1 MRREIALL
9 TALLF
14 LTASMGMAQGYSF
27 KINSANSVIV
37 LPTTKIVNGVP
48 LHIGEDAIAGS
59 KLGAFLVLQGITEGA
74 YTKKVGVPV
83 EYHSVLIEDYGQ
95 YYKLNS
101 VDMPDV
107 GIKVGDEPIGHN
119 IVVAVNFSRVFY
131 NSTAKKAQFEDR
143 SVEIIFN
150 ENTTPLNLGGSNTK
164 IVSSTVNGRDTLY
177 IYNYTTGKGM
187 KKIDETLAVGIWR
200 IKFQDIDTSGNNMLV
215 EVSSP
220 YSKDIKLMYEG
231 RYYILYLDSKNNW
244 HYEEYTSD
252 PQTQVTDLLKAGIK
266 DMLVFNPTNI
276 FQGQTTDQVIYNY
289 THYTKL
295 RMYQDGE
302 IYTGQWVWDINPS
315 NNLFTLYLHVNTS
328 DKKFPKV
335 FLSSGNMISLPINGG
350 LHISAVFEKDNE
362 GNIIGVAGY
371 KFIRI
376 DTVQKTVTVTA
387 PKVEVTN
394 NVDELIIND
403 TELTKLPTDRNV
415 IIVGGWVSNKA
426 WKVLEKAYG
435 AELVTSIKNE
445 VNSKGYVVKILRNP
459 YNSNYRVIILAGKT
473 HAGTEKAIKE
483 FMNGF

>member
-1 MRREIALL
+1 
-9 TALLF
+9 
-14 LTASMGMAQGYSF
+14 
-27 KINSANSVIV
+27 
-37 LPTTKIVNGVP
+37 
-48 LHIGEDAIAGS
+48 
-59 KLGAFLVLQGITEGA
+59 
-74 YTKKVGVPV
+74 
-83 EYHSVLIEDYGQ
+83 
-95 YYKLNS
+95 
-101 VDMPDV
+101 
-107 GIKVGDEPIGHN
+107 
-119 IVVAVNFSRVFY
+119 
-131 NSTAKKAQFEDR
+131 
-143 SVEIIFN
+143 
-150 ENTTPLNLGGSNTK
+150 
-164 IVSSTVNGRDTLY
+164 
-177 IYNYTTGKGM
+177 
-187 KKIDETLAVGIWR
+187 
-200 IKFQDIDTSGNNMLV
+200 
-215 EVSSP
+215 
-220 YSKDIKLMYEG
+220 
-231 RYYILYLDSKNNW
+231 
-244 HYEEYTSD
+244 
-252 PQTQVTDLLKAGIK
+252 
-266 DMLVFNPTNI
+266 MLVFNPTNI

>member
-1 MRREIALL
+1 MKKGIAVL

-14 LTASMGMAQGYSF
+14 LAATLGMAQGYSF

-59 KLGAFLVLQGITEGA
+59 KLGAFLVLQGITEGSYA
-74 YTKKVGVPV
+74 VKVTVPV

-95 YYKLNS
+95 YYKLNA

-107 GIKVGDEPIGHN
+107 GLKVGDEPVGHN

-131 NSTAKKAQFEDR
+131 NSTAKKAQFDDR
-143 SVEIIFN
+143 SIEIIFN
-150 ENTTPLNLGGSNTK
+150 ENTTPLNLGGNNNK
-164 IVSSTVNGRDTLY
+164 IVSSTVNGKDTLY
-177 IYNYTTGKGM
+177 IYNYTSGNGM
-187 KKIDETLAVGIWR
+187 KKIDETFAIGIWR

-215 EVSSP
+215 EISSP
-220 YSKDIKLMYEG
+220 YKKDIKLMYEG
-231 RYYILYLDSKNNW
+231 RYYILYLDSSNNE

-252 PQTQVTDLLKAGIK
+252 PQTEINDLLKAGVK
-266 DMLVFNPTNI
+266 DMLVFSPTNI

-289 THYTKL
+289 TYYKKL
-295 RMYQDGE
+295 RTYQDGE
-302 IYTGQWVWDINPS
+302 IYTGQWVWDIDPA
-315 NNLFTLYLHVNTS
+315 NNLFTLYLHVNAS

-335 FLSSGNMISLPINGG
+335 FLGSGGMIDLPISGG
-350 LHISAVFEKDNE
+350 LHIGAVFEKDSD
-362 GNIIGVAGY
+362 GNIIGVKGY

-376 DTVQKTVTVTA
+376 TNVKKTVTVTA
-387 PKVEVTN
+387 PKVEVTG
-394 NVDELIIND
+394 NVNELIIND
-403 TELTKLPTDRNV
+403 TELTKLPSNRNV

-426 WKVLEKAYG
+426 WKVLESAYG
-435 AELVTSIKNE
+435 SELVTAIKNE

-473 HAGTEKAIKE
+473 HAETEKAIEE